1 MAQRRKTTPTD
12 KNSRD
17 LPWPDAFLQAQALT
31 TNDSYK
37 VGQLLVER
45 VSVTVRDSG
54 IGIASE
60 DQERVFGMFVQLNRD
75 MRRSQTGLGASGAVS
90 H

>member
-1 MAQRRKTTPTD
+1 MAQRRKSTPTD
-12 KNSRD
+12 KNIRE

-45 VSVTVRDSG
+45 VYESRRD
-54 IGIASE
+54 A
-60 DQERVFGMFVQLNRD
+60 NRSPLSS
-75 MRRSQTGLGASGAVS
+75 RTGALW
-90 H
+90 